1 MRLHIRPRACL
12 ILVLIAPGCGATRT
26 EPDRQINSA
35 TANGPHGGPALPL
48 PDDKGFA
55 EIVIER
61 GTKKKDPSRFAIYFL
76 ASDLKAPL
84 TPLPAEV
91 RATLVSNE
99 GEASLAFS
107 PDPKPRDPAG
117 PGRFSSPTGSYDAD
131 EYTGELSAV
140 LDGQTFTRPF
150 ALR

>member
-1 MRLHIRPRACL
+1 MQLRLRWIACL
-12 ILVLIAPGCGATRT
+12 TVALVIAGCGSTRT
-26 EPDRQINSA
+26 EPDRKINSA
-35 TANGPHGGPALPL
+35 AANGPHGGPALPL
-48 PDDKGFA
+48 PHHKGYA

-61 GTKKKDPSRFAIYFL
+61 GVKKKDPSRFAIYFL

-84 TPLPAEV
+84 SPLPAEV

-99 GEASLAFS
+99 GESSLTFS
-107 PDPKPRDPAG
+107 PDPKPKDPAG
-117 PGRFSSPTGSYDAD
+117 PGRFSSPTGAYDSD

-140 LDGQTFTRPF
+140 LDGESFSRPF